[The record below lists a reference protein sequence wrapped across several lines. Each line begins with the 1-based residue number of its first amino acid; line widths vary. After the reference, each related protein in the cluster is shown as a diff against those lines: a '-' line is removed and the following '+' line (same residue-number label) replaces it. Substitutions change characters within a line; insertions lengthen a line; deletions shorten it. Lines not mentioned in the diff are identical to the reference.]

1 MAGNMRQWRAS
12 STKSIWLSYLTINEE
27 KGTIRRKFRDLEF
40 NTIVTEEELL
50 KTFKHLQREQPD
62 EYNYSFENYIRN
74 CTDKDGTLE
83 EIRERVGNAKVIDS
97 LADLPKIGERDK
109 YRGLCVS
116 VELYDDEDDYAIYRV
131 FFLDGKY
138 IEKNVNIAYW
148 SYAIHKDNI
157 K

>member
-1 MAGNMRQWRAS
+1 M
-12 STKSIWLSYLTINEE
+12 
-27 KGTIRRKFRDLEF
+27 RKFRDLEF
-40 NTIVTEEELL
+40 DIIVTEEELL
-50 KTFKHLQREQPD
+50 RTFKHLQMEQPD

-83 EIRERVGNAKVIDS
+83 EVREWVGNARVIDS
-97 LADLPKIGERDK
+97 LAYLPKIGERDK

-138 IEKNVNIAYW
+138 TEKDVDVAYW
-148 SYAIHKDNI
+148 SYAIHKNNI

>member
-1 MAGNMRQWRAS
+1 M
-12 STKSIWLSYLTINEE
+12 
-27 KGTIRRKFRDLEF
+27 RKFKDLEF
-40 NTIVTEEELL
+40 DIIVTEEELL
-50 KTFKHLQREQPD
+50 RTFKHLQREQPG

-83 EIRERVGNAKVIDS
+83 EIREWVGNARVIDS

-116 VELYDDEDDYAIYRV
+116 VELYEDQDDYAIYRV
-131 FFLDGKY
+131 FYLDGKY
-138 IEKNVNIAYW
+138 IEKDVDIAYW

>member
-1 MAGNMRQWRAS
+1 M
-12 STKSIWLSYLTINEE
+12 
-27 KGTIRRKFRDLEF
+27 RKFRDLEF
-40 NTIVTEEELL
+40 DTIVTEEELL

-74 CTDKDGTLE
+74 CIDKDGTLS
-83 EIRERVGNAKVIDS
+83 EIRQGVGNARIIDS

-116 VELYDDEDDYAIYRV
+116 VELCDDQDDYAIYRV
-131 FFLDGKY
+131 FYLDGKY
-138 IEKNVNIAYW
+138 IEKDVDIAYW

>member
-1 MAGNMRQWRAS
+1 M
-12 STKSIWLSYLTINEE
+12 
-27 KGTIRRKFRDLEF
+27 RKFRDLEF
-40 NTIVTEEELL
+40 DIIVTEGELL
-50 KTFKHLQREQPD
+50 RTFKHLQREQPD

-74 CTDKDGTLE
+74 CTDKDGTLK
-83 EIRERVGNAKVIDS
+83 EIREWVGNAKVVDS

-116 VELYDDEDDYAIYRV
+116 VELYDDEDDYVVYRV
-131 FFLDGKY
+131 FYLDGKY
-138 IEKNVNIAYW
+138 IDKNVDIAHW

>member
-1 MAGNMRQWRAS
+1 M
-12 STKSIWLSYLTINEE
+12 
-27 KGTIRRKFRDLEF
+27 RKFRDLEF
-40 NTIVTEEELL
+40 GSIVTEEELL

-74 CTDKDGTLE
+74 CIDKDGTLS
-83 EIRERVGNAKVIDS
+83 EIRQWVGNARIIDS

-109 YRGLCVS
+109 CRGLCVS
-116 VELYDDEDDYAIYRV
+116 VELYEDQDDYAIYRV
-131 FFLDGKY
+131 FYLDGKY
-138 IEKNVNIAYW
+138 IEKDVDIAYW

>member
-1 MAGNMRQWRAS
+1 M
-12 STKSIWLSYLTINEE
+12 
-27 KGTIRRKFRDLEF
+27 RKFRDLEF
-40 NTIVTEEELL
+40 DIIVTEEELL
-50 KTFKHLQREQPD
+50 RTFKHLQREQPD

-74 CTDKDGTLE
+74 CVDKDGTLE
-83 EIRERVGNAKVIDS
+83 EIREWVGNAKVVDS

-131 FFLDGKY
+131 FFLAGLCGKY
-138 IEKNVNIAYW
+138 FDKDTDIACW
-148 SYAIHKDNI
+148 EYAIHKDNI